1 MPIWAT
7 LFAFIMLGERLNGM
21 RMLALALCIAGL
33 TTLTWPLF
41 AVGFPPEVL
50 LALGCAVSWALS
62 SVYIKWAKITVEP
75 LANAAWQL
83 VFGLIFIAAGTFVF
97 EGSPRLWPLP
107 ASAWLALLYVGLFGV
122 GLSHFLWWSIV
133 SKLPAVTASIG
144 ALMVPVLG
152 VIGSIVF
159 LGNKP
164 TINDIAGFVLIFCAA
179 ACVLLQPSV
188 KHMDVPE

>member
-1 MPIWAT
+1 
-7 LFAFIMLGERLNGM
+7 
-21 RMLALALCIAGL
+21 
-33 TTLTWPLF
+33 
-41 AVGFPPEVL
+41 
-50 LALGCAVSWALS
+50 
-62 SVYIKWAKITVEP
+62 
-75 LANAAWQL
+75 
-83 VFGLIFIAAGTFVF
+83 
-97 EGSPRLWPLP
+97 
-107 ASAWLALLYVGLFGV
+107 
-122 GLSHFLWWSIV
+122 
-133 SKLPAVTASIG
+133 LPAVTASIG